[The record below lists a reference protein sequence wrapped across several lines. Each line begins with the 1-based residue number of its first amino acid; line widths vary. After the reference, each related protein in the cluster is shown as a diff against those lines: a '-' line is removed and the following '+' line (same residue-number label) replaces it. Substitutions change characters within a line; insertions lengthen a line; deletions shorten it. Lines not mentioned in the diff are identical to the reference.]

1 MKKILVA
8 FSAIV
13 CLFSFSTAFAAE
25 DAAGLYKSHCQG
37 CHGADGSR
45 SPASGVA
52 PIGGQRSADILKM
65 LNGYKAGTYGGQ
77 RKQTMEGVAE
87 RLSDE
92 QMKSVSD
99 YVSKL

>member
-1 MKKILVA
+1 MKKILIA
-8 FSAIV
+8 LSALV
-13 CLFSFSTAFAAE
+13 CVFSFSAAFAAE
-25 DAAGLYKSHCQG
+25 DGASLFKSQCQS

-45 SPASGVA
+45 VPASGVA
-52 PIGGQRSADILKM
+52 PIGGQSTADIMKM

-77 RKQTMEGVAE
+77 RKQTMEGVAK

-92 QMKSVSD
+92 QVQSVSD